1 VVLIHGLGLNFNM
14 WQWQVDDLASRYR
27 VIRYDLPGHGQTP
40 PPSDGF
46 TMQVMMDQLVELL
59 DEADVESCALAGF
72 SLGGLIAQWFA
83 LNHGDRLD
91 SLAILHAAHNRTDAM
106 RAAIM
111 QRVRQAE
118 KEGPAATVND
128 ALARWFSESFAK
140 SRPDVLAQV
149 KEWVTANDPEVYPG
163 AYRLLADGDAG
174 IEEDIRHIQCPTL
187 VMTGEEDYGNSP
199 QMAEA
204 MAALIPNAECVVLPG
219 LRHMA
224 MAEDPALVNAQLL
237 SFLDKHSGVTS

>member
-1 VVLIHGLGLNFNM
+1 MVLVHGLGLNLNM
-14 WQWQVDDLASRYR
+14 WQWQIDDLTSRYR

-40 PPSDGF
+40 PHPGGF

-59 DEADVESCALAGF
+59 DEAAVEACSLVGF
-72 SLGGLIAQWFA
+72 SLGGLIVQWFA
-83 LNHGDRLD
+83 LNHSDRVS
-91 SLAILHAAHNRTDAM
+91 SLAILHAAHNRTDAQ

-118 KEGPAATVND
+118 KEGPAATVDD

-140 SRPDVLAQV
+140 RRPDVLAQV
-149 KEWVTANDPEVYPG
+149 KQWVRANDPEVYPG
-163 AYRLLADGDAG
+163 AYRLLAEGDKG
-174 IEEDIRHIQCPTL
+174 IEEDIRNIQCPAL
-187 VMTGEEDYGNSP
+187 VMTGELDFGNSP

-204 MAALIPNAECVVLPG
+204 MAKLIPNAECVVLPG

-224 MAEDPALVNAQLL
+224 SAEDPVLVNAQLL
-237 SFLDKHSGVTS
+237 SFLDKHSGVT